1 MRSLTLFPLVFLLG
15 CPGGN
20 ESGKDDSTTGTD
32 DSTGSDDSTA
42 NNDADADG
50 YDSVAS
56 GGDDWRRQRCLRK
69 SRRDRSCGRWQGQRL

>member
-56 GGDDWRRQRCLRK
+56 GGDDCDD
-69 SRRDRSCGRWQGQRL
+69 SDASVNPGATEVAGDG